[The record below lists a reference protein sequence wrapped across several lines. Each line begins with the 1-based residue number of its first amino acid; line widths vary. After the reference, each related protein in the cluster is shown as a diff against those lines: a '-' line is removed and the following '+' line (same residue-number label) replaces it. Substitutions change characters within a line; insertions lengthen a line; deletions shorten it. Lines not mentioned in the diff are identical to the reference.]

1 LVDAVSYLRI
11 EMISDIK
18 LALATFHVRADGS
31 LATSV
36 EVK

>member
-1 LVDAVSYLRI
+1 
-11 EMISDIK
+11 MISDIK
-18 LALATFHVRADGS
+18 LALATFRVPADRS